1 MTKIAWKICKLL
13 GRAAWS
19 ECLLVKELLL
29 ARRDIRKRTPTPS
42 CGSCKHM
49 SFTGLRHGIGFECRK
64 GEMGRPH
71 DGSWWPDECVHYEP
85 WTRPATFKPWVPIPP
100 HRRRP
105 SAW

>member
-13 GRAAWS
+13 GRAVWS
-19 ECLLVKELLL
+19 ECMLVKELLFTRWNPRKL
-29 ARRDIRKRTPTPS
+29 APAQS

-64 GEMGRPH
+64 GMSGHPF
-71 DGSWWPDECVHYEP
+71 DWNWGSETCSHYEP
-85 WTRPATFKPWVPIPP
+85 WTRPVTHRPWVPVPP
-100 HRRRP
+100 YRRRP